1 MQAIDTNYQETLDYL
16 FARLPMFSRI
26 GAAALKPDLNNIRA
40 LCDALGNPQLGLKC
54 IHIAGTNGKG
64 STSHM
69 LAAIFQ
75 KAGYRTGL
83 YTSPHLVDFRERIR
97 VNGLPVS
104 KEFVVQFVKDHAALI
119 EHIQPSFFEIT
130 VAMAFVAFRDMKVAM
145 AIIETGLG
153 GRLDSTNI
161 ILPELSIITNISL
174 DHTDLL
180 GHTITAI
187 AGEKAGIIKQGVP
200 VVIGPCVEEAAI
212 VFRETAQKLQSSLVF
227 AKNTWQLQMQP
238 LAKQKFQEYQAV
250 HQNRKESWMIQTDLS
265 GNYQEE
271 NIATVLTAIE
281 VLESLGWKVSV
292 ELLSGA
298 LKHVKTDTGL
308 IGRWDIRQQDP
319 LIIADVGHNQ
329 AGLHL
334 VMEHWNAIQ
343 AREKH
348 IILGFVRDKDI
359 SAALNEFPRNGHY
372 HFCAADMPRALPAVE
387 LAAIARQ
394 IGLDGV
400 CYASVSDAVHQVR
413 ALLNMED
420 ALLITGSFFI
430 VGEALAVLGDSGF
443 GQ

>member
-1 MQAIDTNYQETLDYL
+1 MQAIDTIYQETLDYL

-40 LCDALGNPQLGLKC
+40 LSEALGNPHRGLKC

-97 VNGLPVS
+97 VNGKPVS
-104 KEFVVQFVKDHAALI
+104 KEFVIQFVKDHAALI
-119 EHIQPSFFEIT
+119 EQIQPSFFEIT
-130 VAMAFVAFRDMKVAM
+130 VAMAFVAFREMNVEM

-161 ILPELSIITNISL
+161 IVPELSIITNISL

-187 AGEKAGIIKQGVP
+187 AREKAGIIKQGVP

-212 VFRETAQKLQSSLVF
+212 VFRETAQILHSPMFF
-227 AKNTWQLQMQP
+227 ARDTWQIHMQP
-238 LAKQKFQEYQAV
+238 LAKIEDQEYLAI
-250 HQNRKESWMIQTDLS
+250 HQNQQESWTIQTDLS

-271 NIATVLTAIE
+271 NIATVLTAVE
-281 VLESLGWKVSV
+281 VLESLGWKLSV
-292 ELLSGA
+292 EESTEA
-298 LKHVKTDTGL
+298 LKDVKTDTGL

-319 LIIADVGHNQ
+319 LIVVDVGHNQ

-334 VMEHWNAIQ
+334 VMEHWNTLP

-359 SAALNEFPRNGHY
+359 SAALNEFPKNGQY
-372 HFCAADMPRALPAVE
+372 HFCAADMPRALPATE
-387 LAAIARQ
+387 LATIARTL
-394 IGLDGV
+394 GLNGE

-413 ALLNMED
+413 AQLDKDD

-430 VGEALAVLGDSGF
+430 VGEALAVLGNPGM
-443 GQ
+443 G